1 MRADF
6 MPQRRQ
12 RNRRATPRKWTK
24 PSLRTLRQEKGL
36 SQEAFADEA
45 GLKRTYVSELERC
58 KRNPSIM
65 IIEKLA
71 VALGV
76 SPGKLLD

>member
-1 MRADF
+1 MLPPRAMDDIRSRLAKNL
-6 MPQRRQ
+6 RR
-12 RNRRATPRKWTK
+12 
-24 PSLRTLRQEKGL
+24 LRQEKGL

-45 GLKRTYVSELERC
+45 GLQRTYVSELERC

>member
-1 MRADF
+1 MDDIRSRLAK
-6 MPQRRQ
+6 
-12 RNRRATPRKWTK
+12 N
-24 PSLRTLRQEKGL
+24 LRTLRQEKGL

-45 GLKRTYVSELERC
+45 GLQRTYVSELERC

-71 VALGV
+71 LALGV
-76 SPGKLLD
+76 SAGELLD

>member
-1 MRADF
+1 MDDIRSRLAKNL
-6 MPQRRQ
+6 RR
-12 RNRRATPRKWTK
+12 
-24 PSLRTLRQEKGL
+24 LRQEKGL

-45 GLKRTYVSELERC
+45 GLQRTYVSELERS